1 MSTVENIINLQYHM
15 VLDYTERVE
24 RIRHGKSPSKLIIQ
38 ITNYVHHNL
47 SRPLDIEE
55 LAKEL
60 FISRT
65 HLAAK
70 FKKETDMTLTDF
82 ILGEKTEEAKRLL
95 QHSDK
100 PLSLIADHLG
110 FSSQSHFTKTF
121 KKYVGK
127 TPGEYRKE
135 NR

>member
-1 MSTVENIINLQYHM
+1 
-15 VLDYTERVE
+15 
-24 RIRHGKSPSKLIIQ
+24 
-38 ITNYVHHNL
+38 
-47 SRPLDIEE
+47 
-55 LAKEL
+55 
-60 FISRT
+60 
-65 HLAAK
+65 
-70 FKKETDMTLTDF
+70 MTLTDF

-100 PLSLIADHLG
+100 PLSLIADHLV